1 MKLRTLS
8 VGAIYCI
15 LNTAFATPVFE
26 RPLDNGMDNAIVDA
40 FVEATSQSA
49 IDDTKSISIDVI
61 KNAIDTLKITDNKL
75 LVSFDDNKLQTILQ
89 NKGIATWSG
98 LKDPVLVW
106 FANVDENNLSV
117 LNADGVNDF
126 FFLLP

>member
-40 FVEATSQSA
+40 R
-49 IDDTKSISIDVI
+49 K
-61 KNAIDTLKITDNKL
+61 
-75 LVSFDDNKLQTILQ
+75 FD
-89 NKGIATWSG
+89 S
-98 LKDPVLVW
+98 
-106 FANVDENNLSV
+106 
-117 LNADGVNDF
+117 
-126 FFLLP
+126 

>member
-40 FVEATSQSA
+40 FVDFEKKIGLDYNISSLEM
-49 IDDTKSISIDVI
+49 DDEKCNLRTKKPS
-61 KNAIDTLKITDNKL
+61 N
-75 LVSFDDNKLQTILQ
+75 
-89 NKGIATWSG
+89 
-98 LKDPVLVW
+98 
-106 FANVDENNLSV
+106 
-117 LNADGVNDF
+117 
-126 FFLLP
+126 

>member
-75 LVSFDDNKLQTILQ
+75 LVSFDDNKLQTIMQ
-89 NKGIATWSG
+89 Y
-98 LKDPVLVW
+98 
-106 FANVDENNLSV
+106 
-117 LNADGVNDF
+117 
-126 FFLLP
+126 